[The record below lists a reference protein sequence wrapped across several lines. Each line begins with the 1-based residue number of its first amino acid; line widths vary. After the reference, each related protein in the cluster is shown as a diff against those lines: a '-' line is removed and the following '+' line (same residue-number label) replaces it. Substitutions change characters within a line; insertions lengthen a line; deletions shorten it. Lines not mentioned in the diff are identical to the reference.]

1 MLLLPDHALEVFWL
15 RRRIQFLEQID
26 NLASIDAEPDE
37 FAYLAKHFRAVESP
51 LDLIECIKTIYGDK
65 LS

>member
-1 MLLLPDHALEVFWL
+1 MILLPDHALEVFWL
-15 RRRIQFLEQID
+15 KRRIQFLEQIHH
-26 NLASIDAEPDE
+26 LATIDAEPDE
-37 FAYLAKHFRAVESP
+37 FVYLAKHFRAVESP

>member
-37 FAYLAKHFRAVESP
+37 FVYLARYFRSVESP
-51 LDLIECIKTIYGDK
+51 LDLIERIKAIYGDK

>member
-1 MLLLPDHALEVFWL
+1 MLLLPNHPLEVFWL
-15 RRRIQFLEQID
+15 KRRIQFLEEID
-26 NLASIDAEPDE
+26 NLATIDAEPDE
-37 FAYLAKHFRAVESP
+37 FVYLAKHFRSVESP